1 MKVYSDTRIYIVAPA
16 GRATGGPEL
25 LHQLCFHLRNDLK
38 MDAYMFYQPEDR
50 EDPVHPAYRKYAVP
64 YVTKIEDSEKNILIV
79 PEVVGLMR
87 VIDNY
92 ERIRKVIWWLSIDN
106 FYISK
111 LENDSVIKGWRG
123 RLNYLAHMFLK
134 REIFE
139 LPEIAM
145 EKHKDYELINDET
158 VSSAYMHLAQS
169 HYAMNYLKR
178 HGIKNV
184 EYLSDY
190 LNEDF
195 LKIKT
200 DLKNKE
206 DIILYNP
213 HKGYKFTSILMK
225 KAREL
230 NFKPVIN
237 MTRDEV
243 IRELK
248 RAKVY
253 IDFGNHPGKDRIPRE
268 AAILGCC
275 AIVGKRG
282 SASGPDVPIPD
293 EFKFDTGKD
302 MGGVIKKLLD
312 CLENFEENHESSTI
326 IED

>member
-38 MDAYMFYQPEDR
+38 MDAYMFYQPEDH
-50 EDPVHPAYRKYAVP
+50 EAPVHPEYRKYAVP
-64 YVTKIEDSEKNILIV
+64 YVNKIEDSEKNILIV

-213 HKGYKFTSILMK
+213 RKGYKL
-225 KAREL
+225 
-230 NFKPVIN
+230 PQ
-237 MTRDEV
+237 
-243 IRELK
+243 
-248 RAKVY
+248 
-253 IDFGNHPGKDRIPRE
+253 
-268 AAILGCC
+268 
-275 AIVGKRG
+275 
-282 SASGPDVPIPD
+282 
-293 EFKFDTGKD
+293 
-302 MGGVIKKLLD
+302 
-312 CLENFEENHESSTI
+312 SS
-326 IED
+326 